1 MGGIRHLTDHPP
13 GTWILIAANSEAL
26 DTIIAAWTR
35 RLPAVEVP
43 RRLSAAD
50 IPNTRVYTAADV
62 QFRHRGMVRE
72 VDDPL
77 LGRLLHPGIV
87 PHVSEG
93 PGVDLDAL
101 LSVIREGALLPRR
114 DARRAHPRRA
124 VTPVLPSV

>member
-35 RLPAVEVP
+35 RLPAEEVT

-50 IPNTRVYTAADV
+50 IPNTRVDTAADCAADV

-77 LGRLLHPGIV
+77 LGRPLHPGIM

-93 PGVDLDAL
+93 PG
-101 LSVIREGALLPRR
+101 STSTRC
-114 DARRAHPRRA
+114 
-124 VTPVLPSV
+124 